1 MGPLNCPCVA
11 FVPVLRPVW
20 LLTQVYLWHSAE
32 DASERESEPETHVLS
47 RDTVKGKRSRWF
59 EERTYINQS
68 IKTTKVAHQTSLYS
82 LTSIHSKITFNSD
95 TVWQRKVTM
104 IFIHSFWKQFL
115 ISSYMADTDSTVLN
129 KTWLK
134 KKKNA
139 FPHKV
144 SLHGNKSR

>member
-20 LLTQVYLWHSAE
+20 LFTQVYLWHSAE

-115 ISSYMADTDSTVLN
+115 ISSYMADTDATVLN

-134 KKKNA
+134 KKKCL
-139 FPHKV
+139 PPQSQPSWK
-144 SLHGNKSR
+144 